1 MYKEEVVNIIN
12 NILKEHFDF
21 VSLDTTLKVTDALI
35 NKGVIKTEIEGE
47 HNLRVC
53 DHCLSAIMSR
63 EGTLP
68 YIIYDVDDVEDPE
81 ESKCE
86 WCEQDGFDT
95 LYELI

>member
-21 VSLDTTLKVTDALI
+21 VPLDTTLKVAEALI
-35 NKGVIKTEIEGE
+35 NKGVIKIEIEGE

-53 DHCLSAIMSR
+53 DHCLAAIQSR
-63 EGTLP
+63 EGYLP
-68 YIIYDVDDVEDPE
+68 YITVHVDLEDDKG
-81 ESKCE
+81 KCE
-86 WCEQDGFDT
+86 WCEQDGYDT

>member
-1 MYKEEVVNIIN
+1 MNKEEAINIIN
-12 NILKEHFDF
+12 TTLKEHFDY

-35 NKGVIKTEIEGE
+35 EQGILKVDEEAE

-53 DHCLSAIMSR
+53 DHCLAAIQSR
-63 EGTLP
+63 EGYLPTLTLH
-68 YIIYDVDDVEDPE
+68 VDEEDPI

-86 WCEQDGFDT
+86 WCEQDGYDT